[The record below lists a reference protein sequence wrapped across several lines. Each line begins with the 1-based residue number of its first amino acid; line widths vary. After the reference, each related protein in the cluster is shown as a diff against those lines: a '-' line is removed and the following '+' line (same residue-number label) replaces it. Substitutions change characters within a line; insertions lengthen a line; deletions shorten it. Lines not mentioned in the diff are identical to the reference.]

1 MKKLIKAQC
10 NVLLRK
16 KGAIICFLLLTASAG
31 GNFIFNVIKYWH
43 TEYAEMPSFLE
54 ISLLAQENMVGWYI
68 VMFFPFL
75 LVLPGGMSLASDRK
89 EKMDILWVGRCGRK
103 QYLLSRTAAVII
115 VTFLCFFIPLML
127 ELVLN
132 LTAFPINAHGN
143 AGGWELYTAGYEE
156 NVKQYL
162 LFSFYYAWPVLYAVI
177 MSMVISLSAA
187 FLAIIP
193 LACSCF
199 FYKYYAYLM
208 VPVYFLFSLFQ
219 KTEFPVGKI
228 KLSHNYY
235 FYFQWCHANIYMADL
250 IAFGCIVLAVFL
262 MACAVVLWNIRKDTV

>member
-16 KGAIICFLLLTASAG
+16 KGAIICFLLLIISVG
-31 GNFIFNVIKYWH
+31 GNFIFNVIKYWD

-75 LVLPGGMSLASDRK
+75 LVLPGAMSLASDRK
-89 EKMDILWVGRCGRK
+89 EKMDILWVGRCGRN
-103 QYLLSRTAAVII
+103 QYLLSKMAAIVI
-115 VTFLCFFIPLML
+115 VTFLCFFIPFML
-127 ELVLN
+127 ELTLN
-132 LTAFPINAHGN
+132 MIAFPINAHGN
-143 AGGWELYTAGYEE
+143 IGGWELYTEGYKE
-156 NVKQYL
+156 NIKQYF
-162 LFSFYYAWPVLYAVI
+162 LFSLYYACPALYAVI
-177 MSMVISLSAA
+177 MNMVISLSAA
-187 FLAIIP
+187 LLSIIP
-193 LACSCF
+193 VAFSCF

-219 KTEFPVGKI
+219 KTKFPVGKV

-235 FYFQWCHANIYMADL
+235 FYFQWCHANICKADL
-250 IAFGCIVLAVFL
+250 FAFGGIVMAAFL
-262 MACAVVLWNIRKDTV
+262 IACAVVLWSTRKDTV